1 MIKGVEGIVIS
12 GLIKDEEMMRESC
25 RMRNLDKVMK
35 REREIKKRRWIG
47 LEQESNFLEKYSQ
60 LSTTVNLMPINILI
74 TILFL
79 LLREYFIS

>member
-1 MIKGVEGIVIS
+1 MINRCRIILKLSCKIIHMIKGVEGIVIS

-47 LEQESNFLEKYSQ
+47 LE
-60 LSTTVNLMPINILI
+60 
-74 TILFL
+74 
-79 LLREYFIS
+79 